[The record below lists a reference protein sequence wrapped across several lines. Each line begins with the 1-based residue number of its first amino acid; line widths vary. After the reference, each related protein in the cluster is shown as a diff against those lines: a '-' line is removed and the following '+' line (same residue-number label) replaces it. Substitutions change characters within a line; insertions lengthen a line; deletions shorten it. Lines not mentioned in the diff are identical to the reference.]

1 MGRATLRTSHVV
13 GVKSILEPDDAWAP
27 RDDPRTT
34 SGANTSATIAAVS
47 RRSVRQ
53 RLRDANVRVDVC

>member
-1 MGRATLRTSHVV
+1 VV